1 MNLLKHT
8 LLLLCLALCLSA
20 TPARSASPAEAEVKK
35 TVETFYQQYYHD
47 FIHRKPKGDWD
58 SKLIQWVKDSPYTS
72 ASFKKGLAKAMRD
85 AKKAN
90 PEVGLDADPILAGQ
104 DYPEKGYRAKTIKIT
119 GDHAAVTMEGID
131 SQDFHIPLT
140 LVHDHG
146 QWLIERI
153 RNIP

>member
-1 MNLLKHT
+1 MNLLKQT
-8 LLLLCLALCLSA
+8 LLLFCLAFCLS
-20 TPARSASPAEAEVKK
+20 PALARAASPAEAEVKK

-47 FIHRKPKGDWD
+47 FIQHKPKGDWD
-58 SKLIQWVKDSPYTS
+58 SKLIQWVKDSPYTA

-85 AKKAN
+85 ATKAN

-104 DYPEKGYRAKTIKIT
+104 DYPEKGYRAKTIQIT

-131 SQDFHIPLT
+131 SRDFHIPLT
-140 LVHDHG
+140 LVHANG